1 MPHCLSSSTFHL
13 SSIGRL
19 GQCHGVPCREPRRR
33 RQHRPSIHIL
43 DDDSLLNVFYHCR
56 PVLLDEDETGDDT
69 RVLLGGEWGRERWWY
84 ILTHVCRRWRELVL
98 ASAFHLGLCLVCT
111 HGTPVAKMLAH
122 SPALPLIVDYVDQ
135 DREMTLQ
142 DEDGIL
148 IALGH
153 LDRIRRIRLRLPVS
167 NLQRVIVAMDEKFPM
182 LDYLYIGPPTEHNTS
197 LDFPQNFQA
206 PHLRNL
212 LLKFFAFPIGIPLLT
227 AAVDIVTLSLNSIP
241 PSAFFHPNDLLQRL
255 SLMRQLEILGIS
267 FQSPA
272 PNLDSEM
279 PLLDIPF
286 ITHVTL
292 PNLRWFGFQGTSN
305 YLEAL
310 LSLMDTPHL
319 EKLQITFFNE
329 TTFVVPYLLRHLS
342 TERFKFNYARCCFYE
357 EGVAVWVFP
366 DEETRT
372 YAFCMHVICEHFDQQ
387 LSSAAQ
393 IFRVLGQLFFGVQ
406 HLIIHYRVHDLSS
419 MGHHEARRTRW
430 HELLMSFN
438 NVNTLRV
445 PNGLVGELS
454 RFLRWD
460 DEVLPELNKLVCP
473 TKHGAGG
480 AFGPFVDAR
489 SAAGHPVRLLRM
501 DFPVDPPANLVDFP
515 PTLSLRARLGRLIR
529 LWP

>member
-1 MPHCLSSSTFHL
+1 MSYQILSKKSMGS
-13 SSIGRL
+13 
-19 GQCHGVPCREPRRR
+19 

-43 DDDSLLNVFYHCR
+43 DDDSLLNVFYYCR

-84 ILTHVCRRWRELVL
+84 VLTHACRRWREVVL
-98 ASAFHLGLCLVCT
+98 ASASHLGLCLVCT

-135 DREMTLQ
+135 DREMNLQ
-142 DEDGIL
+142 DEEGIL

-153 LDRIRRIRLRLPVS
+153 RGRVRRIRLRLPVS
-167 NLQRVIVAMDEKFPM
+167 TLRRITMAMDEKFPR
-182 LDYLYIGPPTEHNTS
+182 LEYLYIGPPTEHNTS

-227 AAVDIVTLSLNSIP
+227 TTVDIVTLSLNSIP
-241 PSAFFHPNDLLQRL
+241 PSTFFHPNDLLQRL
-255 SLMRQLEILGIS
+255 SLMCRLEILGIS
-267 FQSPA
+267 FQPPA
-272 PNLDSEM
+272 PNLDSEVS
-279 PLLDIPF
+279 LLDIPF

-329 TTFVVPYLLRHLS
+329 TTFVVPYLLRHMS

-366 DEETRT
+366 DGGAGT

-393 IFRVLGQLFFGVQ
+393 IFHVLSPLFSGVQ
-406 HLIIHYRVHDLSS
+406 HLIIHYREHDLSS
-419 MGHHEARRTRW
+419 MGQHEARRTRW
-430 HELLMSFN
+430 HELLVSFN

-460 DEVLPELNKLVCP
+460 GEVLPELNELVCP
-473 TKHGAGG
+473 TKHGASG
-480 AFGPFVDAR
+480 AFSPFIDAR
-489 SAAGHPVRLLRM
+489 NAAGHPVRLLRM

-515 PTLSLRARLGRLIR
+515 PNLSLRARLSRLIR